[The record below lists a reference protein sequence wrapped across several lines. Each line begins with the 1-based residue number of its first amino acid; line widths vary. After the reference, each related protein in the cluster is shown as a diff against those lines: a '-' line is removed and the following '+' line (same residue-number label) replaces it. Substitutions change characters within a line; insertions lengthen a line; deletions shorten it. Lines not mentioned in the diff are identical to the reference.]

1 MPGPQQRMP
10 NEQICWWIFVFLM
23 IIIALIA
30 LAFALLAYSD
40 SQFDQSHRNICRRD
54 GRFCGDVII
63 DSELRVEGT
72 AFFDDDV
79 YISGSTVTKKMIT
92 QGQQFNGL
100 QTITSTGMFSLDPS
114 ISNYRIDTP
123 GTNTITVVL
132 PLVKTVPGA
141 MFWISTS
148 RAGQSNTVNVNIT
161 SGDML
166 CSGTSPGTIVNP
178 AYTMPILSGTP
189 DQIMLTND
197 SVNVWFVSGHT

>member
-1 MPGPQQRMP
+1 MPTATMS
-10 NEQICWWIFVFLM
+10 NEQICWWIFVFLVV
-23 IIIALIA
+23 IIALIA

-72 AFFDDDV
+72 AYFDDNV
-79 YISGSTVTKKMIT
+79 YISGTTTTKKLVT
-92 QGQQFNGL
+92 QGVTFSGL
-100 QTITSTGMFSLDPS
+100 QIINSTGMYSLNPA
-114 ISNYRIDTP
+114 ISNYRVDTP
-123 GTNTITVVL
+123 GTNTITLVL
-132 PLVKTVPGA
+132 PLVSLAPGA
-141 MFWISTS
+141 MFWVSTS
-148 RAGQSNTVNVNIT
+148 RAGQGNTVNLNLS

-166 CSGTSPGTIVNP
+166 CSGTSPSTITNP

-197 SVNVWFVSGHT
+197 SVNVWFVSGHA

>member
-1 MPGPQQRMP
+1 MT
-10 NEQICWWIFVFLM
+10 NETICWWIFVFLVVV
-23 IIIALIA
+23 IALTA

-54 GRFCGDVII
+54 GRFCGDVIV
-63 DSELRVEGT
+63 DSELRVEGN
-72 AFFDDDV
+72 AYFDENV
-79 YISGSTVTKKMIT
+79 TVQGTTQTKHLVT
-92 QGQQFNGL
+92 QGVVFNGL
-100 QTITSTGMFSLDPS
+100 QSITGTGMYSLNPA

-123 GTNTITVVL
+123 GAQTITLVL
-132 PLVKTVPGA
+132 PLVSLAPGA

-148 RAGQSNTVNVNIT
+148 RAGQSNTVNLNLS

-166 CSGTSPGTIVNP
+166 CSGSSPGTIVNP